1 MPTKP
6 EYPLDPEEL
15 KRRLGVM
22 HASYRAKVPGKIAE
36 IEELWG
42 RVKGSAPADPSSD
55 ALMLAVHTLVGSS
68 PTLGCEE
75 LGACA
80 RELELALRKSF
91 AHGKAMAEAESAA
104 IDLLVAGLGRS
115 IG

>member
-36 IEELWG
+36 IEALWS
-42 RVKGSAPADPSSD
+42 RTKVSPATYPSRN
-55 ALMLAVHTLVGSS
+55 ALLLAVHTLVGSS
-68 PTLGCEE
+68 PTLGCEA
-75 LGACA
+75 LGAAA
-80 RELELALRKSF
+80 RELELALRKPF
-91 AHGKAMAEAESAA
+91 AHGDAISGAEIAA
-104 IDLLVAGLGRS
+104 IDFLVAGLGRS